1 MSGMRM
7 SVMSTSGRPCL
18 QRVEKLLAG
27 LEGAREHVG
36 LLQRLLEHPPHR
48 LVVVDDPHRQT
59 GRCHQRRPPFATGKR
74 I

>member
-18 QRVEKLLAG
+18 QRVEKFLAG

-36 LLQRLLEHPPHR
+36 LFQRLLEHPPNR
-48 LVVVDDPHRQT
+48 LVVVDDPYGQS
-59 GRCHQRRPPFATGKR
+59 GRGHQRRPPFATGKR